1 MKGKKGKGKR
11 EKEKGKE
18 IIAETPLFYRVSQK
32 RKDGNMV
39 ELFKKPIYA
48 TQRRALQ
55 EGLNRI
61 LYEGILV
68 EIEVEP
74 VKKEEQAMMMME
86 ATEEELLQFT
96 K

>member
-18 IIAETPLFYRVSQK
+18 IIVENPLFYRVSQK

-39 ELFKKPIYA
+39 ELFQKPIYA
-48 TQRRALQ
+48 TKRRALQ
-55 EGLNRI
+55 EGLKRI
-61 LYEGILV
+61 LYEGLLV
-68 EIEVEP
+68 EIEVKPLEM
-74 VKKEEQAMMMME
+74 EEKAMMMME